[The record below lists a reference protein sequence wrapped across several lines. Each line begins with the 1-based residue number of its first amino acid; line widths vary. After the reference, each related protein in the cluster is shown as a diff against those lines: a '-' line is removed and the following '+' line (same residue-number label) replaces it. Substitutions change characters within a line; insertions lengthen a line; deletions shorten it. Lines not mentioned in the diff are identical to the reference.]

1 MPHFDNIN
9 GLVNQF
15 LRSETFLLINLYF
28 LKKQTHKLFTIFKS
42 LFPPVADDYKNVIQ
56 TFHIMEGAIHVF
68 IYVCLTAFKIRMY
81 MQKPIPVLYMYVQL

>member
-42 LFPPVADDYKNVIQ
+42 LFPPVADDLQKCNTDFSHYGRGYTRIY
-56 TFHIMEGAIHVF
+56 ICVF
-68 IYVCLTAFKIRMY
+68 DGV
-81 MQKPIPVLYMYVQL
+81 

>member
-15 LRSETFLLINLYF
+15 LRSETFLLINLY
-28 LKKQTHKLFTIFKS
+28 LLIKKPLNYLLFARVSFRQLLMT
-42 LFPPVADDYKNVIQ
+42 YKNAIQ

-81 MQKPIPVLYMYVQL
+81 MQKPIPLLYMYVQL